1 VDKGAAAT
9 ISKASSPGP
18 KFQPMGD
25 VSKGFV
31 AGMLHST
38 PECCPALDALM
49 HGLPSEA
56 ILAMLVDVMTAMS
69 CADTEMPNPFGHPV
83 PTICF
88 CATQNLGA
96 GAKSMGPP
104 PRLVLGKG
112 KGRAVETAMSI
123 SPRVQSAVSKLN
135 PEVPPSDPKG
145 KRIVKE
151 ITHKKPS
158 VRDIP
163 SASGSNPLNPF
174 ADSAADDNEPGSVG
188 TSSSDWD
195 LNQSV
200 EVKQAAQADLPKLDL
215 PEQDHRESSSAAAG
229 PAAEEAVSTAAQGES
244 QQKLNKKQR
253 RAQQKK
259 QAALDAA
266 VAEASLSTSPADSPR
281 AAEAA
286 SATTAE
292 SAADQESQ
300 LLQPS
305 PQRAV
310 QSSAE
315 SSAAVGASARTELAQ
330 LADQSSKQ
338 VGSSVA
344 PPVMGDLQLP
354 PRPRP
359 PPGLPRRRPP
369 SVPDVAAEPA
379 PERPVSP
386 SLASATA
393 ALDAILPLPTAGAES
408 PLSAR
413 QLAADSSNSMW
424 TVYQAGLYSD
434 NYAELGYE
442 PDLGH
447 GPPPDYLIMP
457 VRSTAE
463 DIAAPAAAAAAEG
476 LPFAALEQLPSMSFG
491 RLPSGTLDQLPSTSS
506 PQLPTDVEGQLQ
518 RSTSGQLPS
527 SASHQLLPSSL
538 DQVLGASA
546 SQQPSTS
553 SGQLT
558 STPSEQAPPSRR
570 GPELAEELQRA
581 LAGKP
586 KPRAS
591 RTKAANKLPEP
602 SRDLVLQRALMEKPR
617 PRARPPRVSRPSNE
631 DAVNG
636 TDTLTDSWQQ
646 CVVAVFRWL
655 ALVVL
660 TMCINFVQ

>member
-1 VDKGAAAT
+1 MLSS
-9 ISKASSPGP
+9 ISS
-18 KFQPMGD
+18 
-25 VSKGFV
+25 
-31 AGMLHST
+31 
-38 PECCPALDALM
+38 CIDALSSIRGYSS
-49 HGLPSEA
+49 HASECT
-56 ILAMLVDVMTAMS
+56 TAMS
-69 CADTEMPNPFGHPV
+69 CVDTETPNSPGHLV
-83 PTICF
+83 LTISSG
-88 CATQNLGA
+88 ATQNLGA
-96 GAKSMGPP
+96 GARSMGPL
-104 PRLVLGKG
+104 PRLVLDKG
-112 KGRAVETAMSI
+112 KGRVVETAVSI
-123 SPRVQSAVSKLN
+123 SPLVQSAVSKAN
-135 PEVPPSDPKG
+135 PEVTPSDPKG
-145 KRIVKE
+145 KRVVKE
-151 ITHKKPS
+151 VIHKKQS
-158 VRDIP
+158 VSNVP

-188 TSSSDWD
+188 TSSSDWN
-195 LNQSV
+195 LNQSA
-200 EVKQAAQADLPKLDL
+200 EVKQADLPKLDL

-393 ALDAILPLPTAGAES
+393 ALDAIVPLPTAGAES

-413 QLAADSSNSMW
+413 QLATDSSNSMW

-463 DIAAPAAAAAAEG
+463 DIAAPAAAAAEG

-491 RLPSGTLDQLPSTSS
+491 RLPGGTLDQLPSASS

-527 SASHQLLPSSL
+527 SASYQLLPSSL

-558 STPSEQAPPSRR
+558 SNPSEQAPPSRR

>member
-1 VDKGAAAT
+1 
-9 ISKASSPGP
+9 
-18 KFQPMGD
+18 MGD

-123 SPRVQSAVSKLN
+123 SPRVQSAVSKVN

-145 KRIVKE
+145 KHIVKE

-188 TSSSDWD
+188 TSSSDWN

-286 SATTAE
+286 AATTAE

-344 PPVMGDLQLP
+344 PPLVGDLQLP

-359 PPGLPRRRPP
+359 PPGLPRRRRP

-393 ALDAILPLPTAGAES
+393 ALDAILPLPTVGAES
-408 PLSAR
+408 PFSAR
-413 QLAADSSNSMW
+413 QLATDPSNSMW

-434 NYAELGYE
+434 NHAELGYE

-447 GPPPDYLIMP
+447 GPPPDYFTIP

-463 DIAAPAAAAAAEG
+463 DTAAPGAAAAAEG
-476 LPFAALEQLPSMSFG
+476 LPFAALDQLPSMSFG
-491 RLPSGTLDQLPSTSS
+491 RLPSGTLDQLPSISS
-506 PQLPTDVEGQLQ
+506 PQLPSISSPQLPSDVEHQLQ

-527 SASHQLLPSSL
+527 SASQQLLFGSL
-538 DQVLGASA
+538 DEMLGVSD

-558 STPSEQAPPSRR
+558 SNPSEQALPSRR

-581 LAGKP
+581 LAVKP

-591 RTKAANKLPEP
+591 RAKAASKLPEP
-602 SRDLVLQRALMEKPR
+602 SRDLALQRELMEKPR
-617 PRARPPRVSRPSNE
+617 PRARPPRVSRPSYE
-631 DAVNG
+631 DDVNG
-636 TDTLTDSWQQ
+636 VDTLTLMTVVCGSHVHLTCCDGLTLTESWQSSQ
-646 CVVAVFRWL
+646 TAVKL
-655 ALVVL
+655 KLITAQ
-660 TMCINFVQ
+660 T